1 MRSHR
6 ATRIAVLT
14 AVKPITYSLQFRGQ
28 VARSGAGLRKQASAP
43 GCALVTSLTAE
54 GPTGRFLWAPG
65 DEEALLESTL
75 EFSDD
80 HRFDEAGV
88 VRFSLGHTLQ
98 IRGRGRLAASADDD
112 LRQGT
117 IVWTITGGEGHF
129 EGATGLITSNFL
141 LSATG
146 DLTEN
151 QLAVVF
157 MSHGGAPPPASVS

>member
-1 MRSHR
+1 M
-6 ATRIAVLT
+6 
-14 AVKPITYSLQFRGQ
+14 KPITFSLQFRGQ
-28 VARSGAGLRKQASAP
+28 VAQSGDGLRKHASAP

-54 GPTGRFLWAPG
+54 GPDGHFVWAPG

-75 EFSDD
+75 AFRDD
-80 HRFDEAGV
+80 ARFEEAGMIV
-88 VRFSLGHTLQ
+88 FAHGNSLR
-98 IRGRGRLAASADDD
+98 IRGRGRLAPSTDQD

-117 IVWTITGGEGHF
+117 IVWNIDGGEGHF
-129 EGATGLITSNFL
+129 VGSRGLITSNFL

-157 MSHGGAPPPASVS
+157 TVAENRTLSDG

>member
-1 MRSHR
+1 M
-6 ATRIAVLT
+6 
-14 AVKPITYSLQFRGQ
+14 KPITFSLQFRGH
-28 VARSGAGLRKQASAP
+28 VAEFEGDLRKQARAP

-54 GPTGRFLWAPG
+54 GPAGRFVWAPG

-75 EFSDD
+75 AFQDER
-80 HRFDEAGV
+80 RFEEAGTIV
-88 VRFSLGHTLQ
+88 FALGNTLR
-98 IRGRGRLAASADDD
+98 IRGRGRLAPSANPD

-117 IVWTITGGEGHF
+117 IVWRIEGGDGHF
-129 EGATGLITSNFL
+129 DGATGLITSNFL

-157 MSHGGAPPPASVS
+157 ALAENRTRSGG

>member
-1 MRSHR
+1 M
-6 ATRIAVLT
+6 
-14 AVKPITYSLQFRGQ
+14 KPITFSLQFRGQ
-28 VARSGAGLRKQASAP
+28 VAQSGEGLRKQASAP

-54 GPTGRFLWAPG
+54 GPDGHFVWAPG

-75 EFSDD
+75 AFRDER
-80 HRFDEAGV
+80 RFEEVGTIVFALDN
-88 VRFSLGHTLQ
+88 SLR
-98 IRGRGRLAASADDD
+98 IRGRGRLAPSADPD

-117 IVWTITGGEGHF
+117 VVWSIDGGDGHF
-129 EGATGLITSNFL
+129 DGATGLITSNFL

-157 MSHGGAPPPASVS
+157 TVAEKRTLPGG

>member
-1 MRSHR
+1 
-6 ATRIAVLT
+6 
-14 AVKPITYSLQFRGQ
+14 VKPITFSLQFRGQ
-28 VARSGAGLRKQASAP
+28 VEQSDGNLLKQASAP

-54 GPTGRFLWAPG
+54 GPDGHFVWAPG

-75 EFSDD
+75 AFRDER
-80 HRFDEAGV
+80 RFEEIGTIVFALGN
-88 VRFSLGHTLQ
+88 SLR
-98 IRGRGRLAASADDD
+98 IRGRGRLAPSADPD

-117 IVWTITGGEGHF
+117 VVWSIDGGDGHF
-129 EGATGLITSNFL
+129 DGATGLITSNFL

-157 MSHGGAPPPASVS
+157 TVAENRTPPGG

>member
-1 MRSHR
+1 
-6 ATRIAVLT
+6 
-14 AVKPITYSLQFRGQ
+14 VKPITFSLQFRGQ
-28 VARSGAGLRKQASAP
+28 VAQSEGGLRKQARAP

-54 GPTGRFLWAPG
+54 GPDGHFVWAPG
-65 DEEALLESTL
+65 DDEALLDSTL
-75 EFSDD
+75 AFQDER
-80 HRFDEAGV
+80 RFDELGTIVFALGN
-88 VRFSLGHTLQ
+88 SLR
-98 IRGRGRLAASADDD
+98 IRGSGRLAPSADPD

-117 IVWTITGGEGHF
+117 VVWTIEGGDGHF

-157 MSHGGAPPPASVS
+157 ALAENRTPSGG